1 MLNSFRTGVFKGFVL
16 AALLGGLALLASTPA
31 AAASR
36 DFKGWMFA
44 LDLAL
49 TQPEGLE
56 DHIAT
61 VSDPTSLPPLTERI
75 VMDSDSDIS
84 WSATLGYNF
93 GLEFGGVE
101 VSYWT
106 FDNDD
111 LQNFNRTGFVAPA
124 LFGYGT
130 YGYMLVC
137 NASFGSCDPSL
148 PLAFDGGLGVKAST
162 WDLDYTQTVDVAG
175 RFSLKWLGGLRTASF
190 EEEQSFSAFDGYY
203 TYRQARSWKADAFGI
218 RVGAAGIF
226 RFTEHFGMEAGVSWS
241 EMMASTD
248 GEASQTFVDGGF
260 SCGAPPCVEVL
271 KGKDDNLHGSI
282 LDVDLKGVWTAG
294 PVDISLGFSSSNWQG
309 FVKNPVPANG
319 FLFLSES
326 PPHDS
331 VGFTNFE
338 VGVRWKFGSSHRV
351 TSP

>member
-1 MLNSFRTGVFKGFVL
+1 MLTSIRSGIFRGFVL
-16 AALLGGLALLASTPA
+16 AALVTGLALAASTSA
-31 AAASR
+31 SAASR
-36 DFKGWMFA
+36 DFKGWLFA
-44 LDLAL
+44 LDVAL

-56 DHIAT
+56 NHIAT
-61 VSDPTSLPPLTERI
+61 VSDPTSLPPLTERVLI
-75 VMDSDSDIS
+75 DPDSDVS
-84 WSATLGYNF
+84 WGATLGYNF

-111 LQNFNRTGFVAPA
+111 TQNFSRTGFVAPA

-137 NASFGSCDPSL
+137 NASSGSCDPSL
-148 PLAFDGGLGVKAST
+148 PVAFSGGVGVKAKT
-162 WDLDYTQTVDVAG
+162 LDLDYTQTVDVAG
-175 RFSLKWLGGLRTASF
+175 KFSLKWLGGLRTASF
-190 EEEQSFSAFDGYY
+190 DENQSFSAFDGTY
-203 TYRQARSWKADAFGI
+203 TYQQARSWSADAFGI
-218 RVGAAGIF
+218 RVGAAGLF
-226 RFTEHFGMEAGVSWS
+226 HFTEHFGMEAGVSWS
-241 EMMASTD
+241 EMMANTD
-248 GEASQTFVDGGF
+248 GKASQTFLDGGV

-282 LDVDLKGVWTAG
+282 LDLSLKGVWSAG
-294 PVDISLGFSSSNWQG
+294 PVDVTLGLTSSNWQG

-319 FLFLSES
+319 FLFTSES
-326 PPHDS
+326 PPDDS

-338 VGVRWKFGSSHRV
+338 MGVRWRFGSSHRI